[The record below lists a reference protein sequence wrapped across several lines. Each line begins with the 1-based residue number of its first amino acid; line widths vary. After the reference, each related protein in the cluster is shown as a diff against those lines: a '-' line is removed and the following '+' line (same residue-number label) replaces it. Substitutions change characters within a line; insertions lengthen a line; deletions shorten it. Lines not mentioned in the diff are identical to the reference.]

1 MSLKHLKTC
10 LCMMLGSALTLWG
23 GEAFAQ
29 QKLSGK
35 VIDPAGNPVIGATV
49 VIDGTTKGA
58 STDLDGAF
66 SFDEKAGTPIT
77 ISYIG
82 YQTVKTT
89 LQPGMTVQLQED
101 SALLEDVVVVGYGVQ
116 KKETLTGAISVVKEE
131 MLKDKGSLSS
141 PLQAM
146 QGQIPGVI
154 ITRGSSA
161 PGDESWSMSLRGAIS
176 ANSSEPLVIIDG
188 VAYES
193 INEMRLLNPSDI
205 ESMSFLKDGA
215 AAIYGSRAA
224 GGVVLIT
231 TKKGKEGRARVEY
244 SGSFSVKTVGLMPTM
259 MTLDEW
265 ADSLIQTLEND
276 NNTGDMWY
284 QFAHLAKEYKGHY
297 IDLNKT
303 ADPMNGGFKDV
314 VDFVFDDSS
323 DWLGS
328 LFGNAYSTTH
338 DISVSGGSEKISYR
352 VSFGYL
358 YDGSPLQ
365 YGNNNNQRYNLRT
378 NNTFQITDW
387 LKLESAIGYN
397 RQEQVAPTNI
407 GSMLTVTLPWPG
419 LPLFTQDGKPYG
431 WGSGDWNSP
440 AAQAEYGGDNKLS
453 VSAVNISET
462 FKIRATKWLDA
473 NINLGYNTSAANR
486 HTVNNSV
493 DYYNYAGDMKIYTK
507 PTSDEN
513 YYKQTSSKTDFYSF
527 SGYLNAHH
535 DFGDHSLS
543 ATLGGQYE
551 FKDYTYFGVQAK
563 NIQTGLEI
571 VNGSGEIT
579 ISNKEHYQF
588 AVASLDA
595 IIKAGYTVAGVVTVA
610 DKASG
615 RGLKVNES
623 AVKKYAVEHNLPLL
637 QPVSLKDPEFLKALE
652 AWKADLFVVVAFR
665 MLPKEVWSMPKYGT
679 FNLHAAL
686 LPQYRGAAPIN
697 WAVING
703 EHFTG
708 VTTFMI
714 NEGMDTGHIIF
725 REQCKIE
732 DSDNAGTIHDK
743 LMELG
748 AKTVLDTIEAIFEK
762 KVELRLQKS
771 FIQGSEVLKPAPK
784 LSRELCHIDW
794 DRPAKEICNL
804 IRGLSP
810 YPAAFTELEKDGK
823 TLSLKI
829 FEAEKMTEE
838 ALAKLK
844 IASGTADNSPAGTII
859 SDGKE
864 IFAILTSDGAIALKD
879 IQMAGKKRMAAKDFL
894 IGFREPWS
902 YSVTKGTSSEVLD
915 KYKKSLAEANQS

>member
-276 NNTGDMWY
+276 NNTGDM
-284 QFAHLAKEYKGHY
+284 
-297 IDLNKT
+297 
-303 ADPMNGGFKDV
+303 
-314 VDFVFDDSS
+314 
-323 DWLGS
+323 
-328 LFGNAYSTTH
+328 
-338 DISVSGGSEKISYR
+338 
-352 VSFGYL
+352 
-358 YDGSPLQ
+358 
-365 YGNNNNQRYNLRT
+365 
-378 NNTFQITDW
+378 
-387 LKLESAIGYN
+387 
-397 RQEQVAPTNI
+397 
-407 GSMLTVTLPWPG
+407 
-419 LPLFTQDGKPYG
+419 
-431 WGSGDWNSP
+431 
-440 AAQAEYGGDNKLS
+440 
-453 VSAVNISET
+453 
-462 FKIRATKWLDA
+462 
-473 NINLGYNTSAANR
+473 
-486 HTVNNSV
+486 
-493 DYYNYAGDMKIYTK
+493 KIYTK

-588 AVASLDA
+588 AVASLFGRLNYDYRQKYLVELNMRYDGSSKFQPANRWDFFWGGSLGWRISQEGSLRDLDWLSELKLRLSYGEVGNQNGISNYDGVQLYKTDA
-595 IIKAGYTVAGVVTVA
+595 STGALVGSGLLSTIATSGTLASTARSWERIKNYNIGLDFGFLNNRLTGTVEAFFKKNDNMLVSIEFPSALGDTPPKANTGKFKAWGYEGMAQWRDKIGENFNYFVGGTFTFARNELVDFGGAATIKNGYVSDREGYPLNALFGLRYAGKIQTQEQLDAYLAKYYPNNAVGMPSSLRLGDNMFCDVNDDGRLDEKDYVYLGSDTPEIQYTINAGFEW
-610 DKASG
+610 K
-615 RGLKVNES
+615 GLDFQIVFQGAANRTMWNGINNWKVPMRAKHVNTT
-623 AVKKYAVEHNLPLL
+623 N
-637 QPVSLKDPEFLKALE
+637 QSLGK
-652 AWKADLFVVVAFR
+652 
-665 MLPKEVWSMPKYGT
+665 VWSPENPGGHYPT
-679 FNLHAAL
+679 YTLDSNINNYNYQASSWSASD
-686 LPQYRGAAPIN
+686 GAYI
-697 WAVING
+697 
-703 EHFTG
+703 
-708 VTTFMI
+708 
-714 NEGMDTGHIIF
+714 
-725 REQCKIE
+725 
-732 DSDNAGTIHDK
+732 
-743 LMELG
+743 
-748 AKTVLDTIEAIFEK
+748 
-762 KVELRLQKS
+762 RL
-771 FIQGSEVLKPAPK
+771 
-784 LSRELCHIDW
+784 
-794 DRPAKEICNL
+794 
-804 IRGLSP
+804 
-810 YPAAFTELEKDGK
+810 K
-823 TLSLKI
+823 TLSLGYNLPARWFAKTKSI
-829 FEAEKMTEE
+829 SGCRIYFTGSDLWEHSNILDGWDPEAK
-838 ALAKLK
+838 
-844 IASGTADNSPAGTII
+844 ASGNVKS
-859 SDGKE
+859 
-864 IFAILTSDGAIALKD
+864 
-879 IQMAGKKRMAAKDFL
+879 
-894 IGFREPWS
+894 
-902 YSVTKGTSSEVLD
+902 GTSATYRYPFLRSYTFGVNLTF
-915 KYKKSLAEANQS
+915 